1 MALRLPAR
9 AAPLVHAFLLTG
21 FMTVVVAGIS
31 TLVAVGFGAPML
43 VKWLQAWIL
52 SWAVAFPTILVVM
65 PVVRRIVAALVGPP
79 PTASPAA
86 EAARSHRG

>member
-1 MALRLPAR
+1 MASRLPAR
-9 AAPLVHAFLLTG
+9 TAPLIQAFLLTG

-43 VKWLQAWIL
+43 VKWLQAWML

-65 PVVRRIVAALVGPP
+65 PMVRRIVAALIEPP
-79 PTASPAA
+79 PPFSPAA
-86 EAARSHRG
+86 